1 MVSKII
7 VIVIGGIFVI
17 IGLIML
23 VTPGPGIVFLAL
35 GMGIWSTKFPTIKR
49 YMYRVKKKI
58 KERSKK

>member
-23 VTPGPGIVFLAL
+23 VTPGPGIAFLAL

-49 YMYRVKKKI
+49 YMYRVK
-58 KERSKK
+58 E

>member
-7 VIVIGGIFVI
+7 VTVIGGIFVI

-23 VTPGPGIVFLAL
+23 VTPGPGLVFLAL
-35 GMGIWSTKFPTIKR
+35 GLGIWSTKFPA
-49 YMYRVKKKI
+49 VKKYVNKVKAKI